1 MQFTF
6 YNRFK
11 EMAKQDGVKV
21 AARYAIDHGF
31 SSVEVSES
39 FGSVPLFSDTTAAT
53 EAKKILAE
61 HGLTAACYSAGIIV
75 YQNPDAV
82 AYLKKQV
89 ELVAA
94 LGCPYFHHT
103 LLLWLSPTPGM
114 PAFDEGIDCAVEV
127 ASTVAN
133 YAKTLGVRC
142 IYEDQGLFANGV
154 DGFGAFYHKLKQC
167 CDNVG
172 VCGDMG
178 NTLFV
183 DEKPENFFAAYAN
196 DICHVHVKDYLIR
209 TFKNAPSSRWYP
221 THGGNFLRDTMV
233 GDGNVDIA
241 ACVQILQK
249 VGYTGSYALELCH
262 PEPFDMGVAQAMA
275 VLSSMDNEN

>member
-1 MQFTF
+1 MQFSF

-11 EMAKQDGVKV
+11 EMAMQDGVKV
-21 AARYAIDHGF
+21 AAHYAIDHGF
-31 SSVEVSES
+31 SSVEVSEG
-39 FGSVPLFSDTTAAT
+39 FGSVPLFSDTTDAK
-53 EAKKILAE
+53 EAKKILTE
-61 HGLTAACYSAGIIV
+61 HGLTTACYSAGIIV
-75 YQNPDAV
+75 YKNPDAV
-82 AYLKKQV
+82 SYLKKQV
-89 ELVAA
+89 ELAAA

-114 PAFDEGIDCAVEV
+114 PSFDEGIDCAVEV

-154 DGFGAFYHKLKQC
+154 DGFGAFYRKLKQC

-196 DICHVHVKDYLIR
+196 DIYHVHVKDYLIR
-209 TFKNAPSSRWYP
+209 SFEKAPSSRWYP
-221 THGGNFLRDTMV
+221 TPGGNWLRDTMV

-241 ACVQILQK
+241 ACVKILQK
-249 VGYTGSYALELCH
+249 VGYTGSYSLELCH
-262 PEPFDMGVAQAMA
+262 PEPFDMGVEQAMA
-275 VLSSMDNEN
+275 VLSSMENEN